1 MSKRKGN
8 KNQQKDQKQDVVL
21 GDPDEISSLLVII
34 IFIQWIFDGA
44 SFPLFFKD
52 IMYYPGWIIGITGF
66 IFNSYVL
73 IEVGF
78 LKLFYR
84 FRNRRIVQ
92 TRIDLKESQEWKN
105 KRI

>member
-1 MSKRKGN
+1 MTKTKKG
-8 KNQQKDQKQDVVL
+8 KKSQKSDQKEQAAL
-21 GDPDEISSLLVII
+21 GDPDEISTLLVTIF
-34 IFIQWIFDGA
+34 FIQWLFGSA

-52 IMYYPGWIIGITGF
+52 IMYYPGWIVGITGF

-84 FRNRRIVQ
+84 FRNSRIVQ
-92 TRIDLKESQEWKN
+92 TRIDVKAY
-105 KRI
+105 R